1 MTATIAIP
9 IIIAV
14 LAIVALSLV
23 LTRVVV
29 AKRNRDAMRM
39 RLESMIALPEQKE
52 EQSLVKENKAHF
64 ELPFLAELER
74 LHQLA
79 GFKSDFSQTL
89 QIVLFGTAIIA
100 CLPFALDL
108 PAAPCL
114 VLALMLPVIAF
125 VVLKYKA
132 EAGRTKFQ
140 MQLPNALDLMV
151 SILRSGHSIPMAVR
165 SVAQESPAPLGDEF
179 IIIFHRMNLGQSLP
193 EALETSVKKYDSFE
207 LDLLRRA
214 SALNLEVGG
223 SLAEVLDKTNHT
235 LRERIN
241 LKNQIGVLTA
251 QGKLSAII
259 CGMLPIVVAVIFS
272 QINPNY
278 LEPLTQN
285 ITGQIMIAAA
295 VGLELVGFFAMYK
308 LSSFRI

>member
-1 MTATIAIP
+1 MLISLP
-9 IIIAV
+9 I
-14 LAIVALSLV
+14 V
-23 LTRVVV
+23 LTALALVGSSFVLTKVVV
-29 AKRNRDAMRM
+29 SKRNRNAMRS

-52 EQSLVKENKAHF
+52 EQSLVKDAKRKF
-64 ELPFLAELER
+64 ELSFLTELER

-79 GFKSDFSQTL
+79 GFKTDFSQAL
-89 QIVLFGTAIIA
+89 QIVVFGTAIIA

-108 PAAPCL
+108 PAEPCL
-114 VLALMLPVIAF
+114 LTALMIPLVAF
-125 VVLKYKA
+125 VVLKYRA
-132 EAGRTKFQ
+132 EAGRNKFQ

-179 IIIFHRMNLGQSLP
+179 IVVFHRMNLGQSLP
-193 EALETSVKKYDSFE
+193 EALESSVKKYDSFE

-223 SLAEVLDKTNHT
+223 SLAEVLEKTNHT

-259 CGMLPIVVAVIFS
+259 CGLLPIVVAVIFS

-278 LEPLTQN
+278 LQPLTQN
-285 ITGQIMIAAA
+285 MTGQILIAAA
-295 VGLELVGFFAMYK
+295 VGLELIGFLAMYK